1 MNMNMDIV
9 LEDKHII
16 KFLYKDKYIDKYTD
30 DKKYT
35 DIDNKTL
42 LLIFK
47 FLKGNHFY
55 SQLELH
61 YPIKTSSITNKT
73 ILNKLNLIEFII
85 YKYNMNSFESTFI
98 TNINS
103 NILKKLQKQHFFEH
117 LVFKIFD
124 TYSLFY
130 KNKQILDSIFKTY
143 KKLNYNFNYKNA
155 DNKTIFHIM
164 CENNFYIYADKLL
177 KIPLFTSF
185 NDKDKNNKTAYDL
198 SRCKYGNN
206 TNIIKLLINNKKINS
221 VDNENKEL
229 KKENKTLKR
238 QLQDALEQQQCKK
251 QK

>member
-1 MNMNMDIV
+1 MNMNMNMNMDMV

-85 YKYNMNSFESTFI
+85 YKYNINSFESTFI

-117 LVFKIFD
+117 LVFKILD

-130 KNKQILDSIFKTY
+130 KNKQILDIFLFQVFFLLLR
-143 KKLNYNFNYKNA
+143 KLQHLM
-155 DNKTIFHIM
+155 I
-164 CENNFYIYADKLL
+164 
-177 KIPLFTSF
+177 
-185 NDKDKNNKTAYDL
+185 
-198 SRCKYGNN
+198 
-206 TNIIKLLINNKKINS
+206 
-221 VDNENKEL
+221 
-229 KKENKTLKR
+229 
-238 QLQDALEQQQCKK
+238 
-251 QK
+251 